1 MTPTTTER
9 RTTAAPPSAAA
20 LPPTEPVPF
29 VPSTTEAPRRAWVE
43 QIMGMPISIHV
54 RGTMAPA
61 PMTAKAV
68 ADAFAELRRIDA
80 VFSTYREDSVI
91 SRVRRGEMRLA
102 DCPPEV
108 LEVHMLCRQA
118 RERTDGWFDA
128 WRWREG
134 FDPTGLVKGWAIARA
149 ATVLD
154 GVEGDVAVDAGGD
167 VLVRSAADAPWR
179 VGIEDPRDRSQI
191 LAWVDVTEG
200 AVATSG
206 PAARGAHIVDPF
218 TGQPVTGVL
227 SATVVG
233 PSIVWADVLA
243 TAAVAHGAGAL
254 DWVASLHGTSGV
266 LVMADGHVH
275 RWSNPV

>member
-1 MTPTTTER
+1 MTLSTTDR
-9 RTTAAPPSAAA
+9 PAAA

-29 VPSTTEAPRRAWVE
+29 VPTTVEPPRRAWVE

-54 RGTMAPA
+54 RGPMAPA
-61 PMTAKAV
+61 PLTARAV
-68 ADAFAELRRIDA
+68 ADAYAELRRIDT

-91 SRVRRGEMRLA
+91 SRVRRGEIRLA

-128 WRWREG
+128 WRWRDG

-149 ATVLD
+149 GTFLEK
-154 GVEGDVAVDAGGD
+154 VEGDVAIDAGGD

-179 VGIEDPRDRSQI
+179 IGIEDPNDRETI

-200 AVATSG
+200 AIATSG
-206 PAARGAHIVDPF
+206 LAARGAHIIDPF
-218 TGQPVTGVL
+218 TAQPVTGVL

-233 PSIVWADVLA
+233 PSILWADVMA
-243 TAAVAHGAGAL
+243 TAAVARGPQAVE
-254 DWVASLHGTSGV
+254 WVETLPGTSGV
-266 LVMADGHVH
+266 LVLADGQIH

>member
-1 MTPTTTER
+1 MTLSTTER
-9 RTTAAPPSAAA
+9 RPVE
-20 LPPTEPVPF
+20 LPPTEPVPS
-29 VPSTTEAPRRAWVE
+29 VPAAAEVPRRAWVE

-54 RGTMAPA
+54 RGPMAEA
-61 PMTAKAV
+61 PLTARAV
-68 ADAFAELRRIDA
+68 ADAFTELRRIDS

-91 SRVRRGEMRLA
+91 SRVRRGEIRLA

-128 WRWREG
+128 WRWSDG

-149 ATVLD
+149 ATLLEQ
-154 GVEGDVAVDAGGD
+154 VEGDVAIDAGGD

-179 VGIEDPRDRSQI
+179 VGIEDPRDRTQV
-191 LAWVDVTEG
+191 LAWVDVTDG

-206 PAARGAHIVDPF
+206 PAARGAHIIDPF
-218 TGQPVTGVL
+218 SGEAVTGIL
-227 SATVVG
+227 SATVIG

-243 TAAVAHGAGAL
+243 TAVVARGEQAVE
-254 DWVASLHGTSGV
+254 WVQTLHGTSGV
-266 LVMADGHVH
+266 IVLADGRVH